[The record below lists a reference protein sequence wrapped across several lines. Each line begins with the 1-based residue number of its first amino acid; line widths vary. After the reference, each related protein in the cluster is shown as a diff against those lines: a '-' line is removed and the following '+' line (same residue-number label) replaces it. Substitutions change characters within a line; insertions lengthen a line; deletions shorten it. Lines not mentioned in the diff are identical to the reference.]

1 MCPSSHVFHKVCI
14 EGWCQK
20 DPSNEDYVRCP
31 TCRQPLALD
40 GVNCRKRRRV
50 EDDEGDES
58 DDDESDDDESDDEDD
73 GWLEVVQVLI
83 DEAQLAMTRLYMQAM
98 RHMPELGVV
107 TLNGP
112 MIYERNVAVDVRL
125 PRWEVGF
132 TNLDGDRI
140 EEDEVQYRLSELE
153 PLQRFSMLVRLRL
166 GVGDFNEVVDDNRF
180 QYGIDGMR
188 YERVDETCI
197 IVSFEDDLDAARDI
211 VRYWSQTEALE
222 RCAMDVRF
230 FNRFEALAS
239 LTATSLRGVI
249 GQDARDRERLNQRN
263 SYGWTPLMIAAICR
277 RVPTNVV
284 RLLLDAGAN
293 PDRGFDDHDN
303 CLSTIGNQGLLLGVP
318 PSQPGF
324 DSARTA
330 LFFLTWL
337 PHDDQEER
345 ARADE
350 VARLLVQH
358 GANVQRCL
366 NILTD
371 DSPTTQR
378 QWLES
383 LLPRPSGEI
392 EGVFM

>member
-1 MCPSSHVFHKVCI
+1 MDGECPICQSSLSEGETVSVCPSSHVFHKLCI
-14 EGWCQK
+14 ESWCQR

-40 GVNCRKRRRV
+40 GVECRKRRRV
-50 EDDEGDES
+50 EDDE
-58 DDDESDDDESDDEDD
+58 DDRRRAREA
-73 GWLEVVQVLI
+73 VQVLM
-83 DEAQLAMTRLYMQAM
+83 DEAQLAMMRLYMYAM
-98 RHMPELGVV
+98 RHIPELGVV
-107 TLNGP
+107 GLIGP
-112 MIYERNVAVDVRL
+112 MVSATL
-125 PRWEVGF
+125 QLMLGPTWEVSF
-132 TNLDGDRI
+132 TDFGTDI
-140 EEDEVQYRLSELE
+140 AEDEVRDRLSELE
-153 PLQRFSMLVRLRL
+153 PWQRFSMLVRLRL
-166 GVGDFNEVVDDNRF
+166 GVCAFDEDLDHGFNDV
-180 QYGIDGMR
+180 IDGMR
-188 YERVDETCI
+188 YERDEETGI
-197 IVSFEDDLDAARDI
+197 TVSFEDDLDAARDI
-211 VRYWSQTEALE
+211 VRYWGQTEALE
-222 RCAMDVRF
+222 RCAMDVGV

-249 GQDARDRERLNQRN
+249 GQDARDRELLNQRN
-263 SYGWTPLMIAAICR
+263 SYGWTPLMIAAICP

-303 CLSTIGNQGLLLGVP
+303 GRVFLSTIGNQGFLLGVP

-337 PHDDQEER
+337 PHNDQER

-366 NILTD
+366 DILTD
-371 DSPTTQR
+371 NSPTTQR

-383 LLPRPSGEI
+383 LLPRPSESDL
-392 EGVFM
+392 